1 MVYARCACIIIH
13 ATPRCKTINL
23 SMSKSIL
30 CSQTPS
36 PSLCAL
42 RKNIVRE
49 ADNKHTFSIC
59 TLRVHKNLRRDHRN
73 VLNVGEHRTLAA
85 KLP

>member
-30 CSQTPS
+30 CSPTHS

-59 TLRVHKNLRRDHRN
+59 TLRVQKKLTQRAQKRIKCWRAQNF
-73 VLNVGEHRTLAA
+73 GSKAA
-85 KLP
+85 